1 MITMMLNLTKINKS
15 MSKDIKIGKLLCDED
30 IITKRQLNKALQV
43 QVKGDKRTLGEI
55 LVDLGFCDFDDITD
69 ALLNSSTDTKQHEE
83 KHEEIHNEPI
93 QPEMVTGL
101 PPNKPE
107 PVIEEPKKEEPIEL
121 SEEKVMGT
129 KFTMS
134 LQTLGALVAV
144 IASGIGGYYMLLQEI
159 EEAKNLPEPPSIESI
174 FGDEYPSKPD
184 GHNWPRSYEQYK
196 AQVGGLQKDMDDV
209 FDIIDEYEEKIE
221 DLEKLVANLRVEVAR
236 KKDK

>member
-1 MITMMLNLTKINKS
+1 MNG
-15 MSKDIKIGKLLCDED
+15 DIKIGKLLCDED
-30 IITKRQLNKALQV
+30 IITKRQLNKALQR

-55 LVDLGFCDFDDITD
+55 LVDLGFCECDDITN
-69 ALLNSSTDTKQHEE
+69 ALLNHDSDTQKHEE
-83 KHEEIHNEPI
+83 KQKEIALEP
-93 QPEMVTGL
+93 T
-101 PPNKPE
+101 PPPVVEVEIKPDVE
-107 PVIEEPKKEEPIEL
+107 DIPPVEPKKDEPIEL

-196 AQVGGLQKDMDDV
+196 TQVGGLQKDMDDV

-221 DLEKLVANLRVEVAR
+221 ELEKLVSNLRVEVAK

>member
-1 MITMMLNLTKINKS
+1 VSDGVKL
-15 MSKDIKIGKLLCDED
+15 GQLLCDED
-30 IITKRQLNKALQV
+30 IITKRQLSKALQA
-43 QVKGDKRTLGEI
+43 QVKGNKGTIGEI
-55 LVDLGFCDFDDITD
+55 LVEMNFCSFDDITD
-69 ALLNSSTDTKQHEE
+69 ALMNSSTDTKQHEE

-93 QPEMVTGL
+93 PVEI
-101 PPNKPE
+101 KPE
-107 PVIEEPKKEEPIEL
+107 VKDIPPVEPKKEEPIEL
-121 SEEKVMGT
+121 SEDKVMGT

-134 LQTLGALVAV
+134 IQTIIALVGV
-144 IASGIGGYYMLLQEI
+144 ISAGIGGYYMLLQEI

-196 AQVGGLQKDMDDV
+196 TQVGGLQKDMDDV

-221 DLEKLVANLRVEVAR
+221 ELEKLVSNLRVEVAK